1 MEVILIGSFIETIEL
16 ILSISKFKLIGL
28 IDKSVE
34 FVPHQ
39 YKNAIPYLGN
49 DEIIQNG
56 QFQKRYSNSS
66 YVIAPD
72 LPKTREKLY
81 NKYMEAGLK
90 MTNVKSVKANI
101 STNAIPEENVSTI
114 IQDLANI
121 SSSVRIGK
129 CVKINTMANIMHDCI
144 IGDFVSVAP
153 NALLLGNVT
162 IGNLSYIGANAT
174 LLPGVHIGR
183 NVIIGAGAVVTKNVP
198 DNSIFVGNPAREIKR
213 KVK

>member
-1 MEVILIGSFIETIEL
+1 
-16 ILSISKFKLIGL
+16 
-28 IDKSVE
+28 
-34 FVPHQ
+34 
-39 YKNAIPYLGN
+39 
-49 DEIIQNG
+49 
-56 QFQKRYSNSS
+56 
-66 YVIAPD
+66 
-72 LPKTREKLY
+72 
-81 NKYMEAGLK
+81 
-90 MTNVKSVKANI
+90 
-101 STNAIPEENVSTI
+101 
-114 IQDLANI
+114 
-121 SSSVRIGK
+121 
-129 CVKINTMANIMHDCI
+129 MHDCI